1 MNAPS
6 VLITG
11 AAGYIG
17 HELVR
22 ALAAERERL
31 QTVVATDVREVPP
44 AEREP
49 GIEYAAGDVRDA
61 GLADTLEQHKIDT
74 VVHLAAIVTPGKQMS
89 DEFLHSV
96 DVRGTENV
104 LECCLRAGVR
114 KVILMSSGAAYGYH
128 ADNPGWLREDDA
140 LRGNDSFAYSRHKRL
155 VEEMLS
161 RYRNDHP
168 ELQQLIFR
176 PGAILGDRVANQ
188 ITDLFEKRFLLAI
201 RGAASPFV
209 FIWDRDVVA
218 CLLRGIFEDRTGIYN
233 LAGDG
238 VMTVADISRRTGTPV
253 VSVPAAAVR
262 TALAVLHPVGL
273 SQYGPEQVDFVRYR
287 PVLANDKLKD
297 EFGYTPQLTTAQ
309 VFDRYWRNRGA
320 WAQQESRL
328 DGKIVVITGAAGG
341 IGSALARCFGHGG
354 ARLALLDRDGDGVQ
368 SLAAELTQ
376 LGMPAWSRRC
386 DVTSTEECASALA
399 AVCEEMGGVD
409 ILVNNAGQTHLSHF
423 ADTDVDVLRKV
434 MDVNFFGAANC
445 TKAALPSLIERRGQ
459 IVVLSSVAGFAPLGG
474 RCGYAASKHAL
485 HGLFE
490 SMRAELQPQ
499 GVHVMMVCPGFTD
512 TGIGRN
518 ALGGDGGPPRDVRT
532 TTGKAAPPESVAAA
546 ILDGI
551 QRRRRLLVLSSVG
564 KLSYLVSRV
573 SPSTYEKLM
582 ARALM

>member
-1 MNAPS
+1 MAQPS
-6 VLITG
+6 VLVTG

-17 HELVR
+17 RELIR
-22 ALAAERERL
+22 ALAAEQDRL
-31 QTVVATDVREVPP
+31 QTLVATDVREVST
-44 AEREP
+44 AEQEAGVEYAVADVREP
-49 GIEYAAGDVRDA
+49 G
-61 GLADTLEQHKIDT
+61 LADLLRKHAIDT
-74 VVHLAAIVTPGKQMS
+74 VVHLAAIVTPGKEMS
-89 DEFLHSV
+89 DEFLYSV

-104 LECCLRAGVR
+104 LECCLQAGVR
-114 KVILMSSGAAYGYH
+114 KVIIMSSGAAYGYH
-128 ADNPGWLREDDA
+128 ADNPEWLHEDDA

-155 VEEMLS
+155 VEEMLA
-161 RYRNDHP
+161 RYRSEHP
-168 ELQQLIFR
+168 ELRQLIFR
-176 PGAILGDRVANQ
+176 PGAVLGDRVSNQ

-201 RGAASPFV
+201 RGADTPFV

-218 CLLRGIFEDRTGIYN
+218 CLVRGIFEDRTGAYN

-238 VMTVADISRRTGTPV
+238 VMTVADIGRRTGTPV
-253 VSVPAAAVR
+253 VSVPAGAVR
-262 TALAVLHPVGL
+262 AALGVLHPIGL

-287 PVLANDKLKD
+287 PVLANDRLKD
-297 EFGYTPQLTTAQ
+297 DFGYTPQLTTAQ

-320 WAQQESRL
+320 WAQQQSRL

-354 ARLALLDRDGDGVQ
+354 ARLALLDRDGDGVE
-368 SLAAELTQ
+368 SLATELTQ

-386 DVTSTEECASALA
+386 DVTSTEECASALS
-399 AVCEEMGGVD
+399 AVCEELGGVD
-409 ILVNNAGQTHLSHF
+409 VLINNAGQTHLSHF
-423 ADTDVDVLRKV
+423 ADTDVEVLRRV

-490 SMRAELQPQ
+490 SMRAELQPK
-499 GVHVMMVCPGFTD
+499 GVDVMMVCPGFTD

-518 ALGGDGGPPRDVRT
+518 ALGGDGGPARNVRT
-532 TTGKAAPPESVAAA
+532 TTGSAAPPETVATA
-546 ILDGI
+546 ILDGLL
-551 QRRRRLLVLSSVG
+551 RRRRLLVLSPVG

-573 SPSTYEKLM
+573 SPGTYEKLM